1 MTRVDLRWKSF
12 GSWPGP
18 LGSDLSTL
26 PLTKVTL
33 LTRPPCHPSSSSSL
47 PPAAVFPWSVKHGF
61 SYWELCIYSISSD
74 WFQPS
79 VPSHL
84 DLNFAWCPEPMS
96 LSTDVILAFPWCSST
111 SALTEVNDVPSSIS
125 LNLPSPLPTHT
136 YKFLPWLKHHYW
148 VTLNFW
154 FTVIPQITFVVIVLT
169 SVIWRE
175 SLPCIL
181 ISPVYMYSP
190 LSALP
195 LVRREVADR
204 SCIWHWFCRAER
216 KHGVFLSPA
225 GAARSA
231 GRWRVPSL
239 WKFSNSC
246 PLTWECCRR
255 GCCGG

>member
-12 GSWPGP
+12 GSWPGS

-33 LTRPPCHPSSSSSL
+33 LTRPPCLPSSSSSL
-47 PPAAVFPWSVKHGF
+47 PPAAVFPWSVKRLFLLRTLHLLHFIWLVSAQGSITSWLEFCLMPRAHVPLYRCDTRF
-61 SYWELCIYSISSD
+61 SLVLFNICPDRSK
-74 WFQPS
+74 
-79 VPSHL
+79 
-84 DLNFAWCPEPMS
+84 WCPLEHF
-96 LSTDVILAFPWCSST
+96 TY
-111 SALTEVNDVPSSIS
+111 
-125 LNLPSPLPTHT
+125 LPSPFPTHT

-169 SVIWRE
+169 SVIWHE

-181 ISPVYMYSP
+181 ISSVYMYSP
-190 LSALP
+190 LSALA

-204 SCIWHWFCRAER
+204 SCIWHWFCREER